1 METNTKFSLI
11 IDKLNKKIS
20 ELNIKLSKDTENIE
34 LQNTLN
40 TLLSD
45 RDLLFKGNNEQLD
58 ALIKKYG
65 ELINE

>member
-1 METNTKFSLI
+1 MEINTKFSII

>member
-45 RDLLFKGNNEQLD
+45 RDLQFKGNNEQLD

>member
-20 ELNIKLSKDTENIE
+20 ELNIKLSKDTEIIE

>member
-1 METNTKFSLI
+1 MEINTKFSLI

-65 ELINE
+65 EFINE

>member
-45 RDLLFKGNNEQLD
+45 RVREPLRHCLR
-58 ALIKKYG
+58 
-65 ELINE
+65 

>member
-1 METNTKFSLI
+1 METNKKFSLI